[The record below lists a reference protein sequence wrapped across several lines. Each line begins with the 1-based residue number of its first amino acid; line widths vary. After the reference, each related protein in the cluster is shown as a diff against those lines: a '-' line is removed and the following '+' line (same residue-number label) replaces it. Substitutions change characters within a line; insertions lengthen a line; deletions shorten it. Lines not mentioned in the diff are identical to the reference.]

1 VEARTGPVAATET
14 TGTRRRRA
22 EVVDMKP
29 PTRGRLRIY
38 LGFASGVGKTYA
50 LLSEGR
56 RRAKRGT
63 DVVVACLET
72 RGRPRT
78 AALLKGLETIPYART
93 PFLGSFPEE
102 IDLDALL
109 GRRPEVV
116 LLDELAHTNMPGSR
130 HVMRWQDA
138 EELLTAGIDVISTV
152 DVRQLDSLRDVVE
165 KITGVPS
172 RETVPDAFVR
182 LADEVEMVDIAPEEL
197 RDRMA
202 HGDIYQA
209 EQAETALAGH
219 FRIGNLSALREL
231 ALLWLAATLAEDRQ
245 RYGLGGHVPAGS
257 EARERV
263 VVALTS
269 GPDGEA
275 LIRRAARIA
284 VRSAGDL
291 LAVHV
296 ARPGGTAGTDRAAL
310 SAQRRL
316 VQSVGGAYHELS
328 DDDICAALLTF
339 ARAENATQLVLGAT
353 RRSWPSAL
361 LSRTGIRS
369 QIIYGA
375 AGIDV
380 HITHTQTAS
389 SVPRRR
395 VRRNRELRTA
405 DDRTGRF
412 LPQAPATSSLRR
424 RPMRLSTPSQLD

>member
-1 VEARTGPVAATET
+1 
-14 TGTRRRRA
+14 
-22 EVVDMKP
+22 MKP
-29 PTRGRLRIY
+29 PTRGQLRIY

-50 LLSEGR
+50 LLSEGC
-56 RRAKRGT
+56 RRAERGT

-78 AALLKGLETIPYART
+78 AALLKGLETIPCAGT
-93 PFLGSFPEE
+93 PFRGSFAEE
-102 IDLDALL
+102 MDLDAVL

-138 EELLTAGIDVISTV
+138 EELLMAGIDVVSTV
-152 DVRQLDSLRDVVE
+152 DVRELDSLGDVVE

-182 LADEVEMVDIAPEEL
+182 LAEEVEMVDIAPEEL

-245 RYGLGGHVPAGS
+245 RYRLGGHVPGGS

-284 VRSAGDL
+284 ARSAGDL

-310 SAQRRL
+310 TVQRRL

-369 QIIYGA
+369 RIIYGA
-375 AGIDV
+375 GGIDV

-389 SVPRRR
+389 GVPRRR
-395 VRRNRELRTA
+395 VKRNGLRTA
-405 DDRTGRF
+405 DDGTGRF
-412 LPQAPATSSLRR
+412 LAQAPATSSPRR
-424 RPMRLSTPSQLD
+424 RPMRLSTPSQLAGPIRPAPDRR